1 MIYVIGI
8 GIQGRAS
15 LLGRPLDII
24 HNAGLLVGGKRHLD
38 EFADARAERIA
49 LGGILDAARA
59 IDRHIK
65 KSRKPVAILA
75 TGDPLLFG
83 IGSFILKRFGKKRVE
98 IIPNVSA
105 IQEAFALI
113 KEDLN
118 DVKILSVHGREADF
132 SRLSDEARSN
142 RKLAVFTDKENTP
155 ARICSELLE
164 RGVNG
169 FKAYVCE
176 SLGADEKVI
185 EGTLEK
191 IAKRKSFGPLNVLI
205 LIREDDVNAAQSAP
219 GIPDA
224 LFAHSNGMI
233 TKEEFRV
240 ISLAKLEL
248 KKGDV
253 VWDIGACSGSVA
265 IEAGRITGNAVFAVE
280 KDRKRVR
287 DIKENKKR
295 FGSAELKIVEGNA
308 PAALKGLPRP
318 DAVFVGGGGNGIREI
333 LGAVG
338 KALKPGGRV
347 VVNAIT
353 METASAAFE
362 FFKKGWTR
370 ELVLASVSKA
380 RSAGELN
387 MLSAHNPV
395 FIIKGKR

>member
-8 GIQGRAS
+8 GIKGRAS

-205 LIREDDVNAAQSAP
+205 LIREHGSKAASEAP
-219 GIPDA
+219 GIPDE
-224 LFAHSNGMI
+224 LFAHSGGMI

-248 KKGDV
+248 KRGDV
-253 VWDIGACSGSVA
+253 VWDVGACSGSVA
-265 IEAGRITGNAVFAVE
+265 IEAGRITGTTVFAVE
-280 KDRKRVR
+280 KDRKRIR
-287 DIKENKKR
+287 DIRENKKR
-295 FGSAELKIVEGNA
+295 FGADLKIIEGTA

-318 DAVFVGGGGNGIREI
+318 DAVFAGGGGKGIKEI
-333 LGAVG
+333 LAAVE